1 MALIKGKFIDSN
13 SPLDGTKLKLL
24 NLQPL
29 KGKKSDGSD
38 KEIVKVNAQDK
49 VEFPELPVV
58 SSDPTADNE
67 LARKGYVDAQ
77 VEAAGQSASADLA
90 AEQSA
95 RQSADMGLSGRLD
108 VLEADPTTK
117 AYVDSE
123 MAGSKSYTDGKISDL
138 IGGAPAMLDTL
149 KEISDAISAGSDVA
163 TGLAN
168 SISQEVSDRQAADL
182 VLDRKIT
189 AEQTRATSEEGRI
202 EGKLNQE
209 IADRTTA
216 VANVVQGAQSR
227 LVREIQ
233 NRTASEQLI
242 KDSVM
247 AERDRATSEEGRIE
261 RELYQEISDRQGAV
275 SGEAA
280 ARSAADMALSGRL
293 DVLEADP
300 TTKSYVDGKVAQE
313 VLDRQ
318 GAVSAEESARQTAD
332 SALSGRLDVLEADP
346 TTKTYVDS
354 GVASAKSYADGKISD
369 LIGGAPAMLDTLKE
383 IADAIENGGS
393 VATGLANQ
401 ISMVDGQLSQEI
413 SDRQAADSAEA
424 QARAA
429 ADSVLSGRLNILEA
443 DPTTKAYVDGQVA
456 AEATARDAAISVA
469 VMAEQFARELFDTS
483 FDQRLNQEVLDRQAA
498 MVAEQVA
505 RDAAVAGLASAI
517 GEELT
522 FVASNLA
529 QETSAREAADVALDA
544 RLDSIEAAPHIE
556 GRKEVKTLGAGDLA
570 YVDMAGLA
578 LDNTMMVITG
588 GIVHHEGESYTLS
601 TQGSVTRLTFA
612 GDLAS
617 GGLNPLAAG
626 DKVYCQYLANALT
639 GGGGGGGGGG
649 GSPNPSLTSVAE
661 NADTGV
667 VLVQFAQATGIVVE
681 KQTDGTWANI
691 YGPDVVVDVTG
702 LTSTAFNLGLEPYL
716 LGGSD
721 TPYRM
726 KVVNGSQ
733 QSDWHNF
740 SIHRMPEIA
749 INGSGPSVDTLDN
762 TDPQVMSGKAKVIW
776 SFNGTAVAIEGRNWD
791 QAAGQYSEAIS
802 VTNLPSPASGILI
815 RYASRTA
822 SPQKLLRRLVGANG
836 GRSDWFEII
845 IPAA

>member
-58 SSDPTADNE
+58 SADPTADNE
-67 LARKGYVDAQ
+67 LSRKGYVDAQ
-77 VEAAGQSASADLA
+77 VSAAGQSASADLA
-90 AEQSA
+90 SEQSA
-95 RQSADMGLSGRLD
+95 RQAADSSLSGRLD

-117 AYVDSE
+117 AYVDAE
-123 MAGSKSYTDGKISDL
+123 VAGSKSYTDGKIGDL

-182 VLDRKIT
+182 VLDGKIT

-202 EGKLNQE
+202 EGSLNQE

-216 VANVVQGAQSR
+216 VANAVQGAQSL

-242 KDSVM
+242 KDSVV
-247 AERDRATSEEGRIE
+247 AERDRAQGEEGRIE
-261 RELYQEISDRQGAV
+261 GKVDQEVSDRQAAV

-300 TTKSYVDGKVAQE
+300 TTKTYVDGQVSQE
-313 VLDRQ
+313 MMDRQ

-429 ADSVLSGRLNILEA
+429 ADSVLSGRLNVLEA
-443 DPTTKAYVDGQVA
+443 DPTTKTYVDGQVA

-505 RDAAVAGLASAI
+505 RDAAVAGIASAI

-570 YVDMAGLA
+570 YVDMAGMA

-617 GGLNPLAAG
+617 GGLNPLAEG
-626 DKVYCQYLANALT
+626 DKVYCQYLVNAAA
-639 GGGGGGGGGG
+639 GQSGGG
-649 GSPNPSLTSVAE
+649 GSGGGGSGGGGSGGGGTGGGVDNTPHTYTIGDVMFYNLQNGIGEPSTVDLYIEWNGSHNDIEEMKVYRFI
-661 NADTGV
+661 TGQGFV
-667 VLVQFAQATGIVVE
+667 EQATIPSPNYGGLWVYGI
-681 KQTDGTWANI
+681 TRPA
-691 YGPDVVVDVTG
+691 YGATGNELLCKIELLRSGLVDADKYV
-702 LTSTAFNLGLEPYL
+702 
-716 LGGSD
+716 
-721 TPYRM
+721 
-726 KVVNGSQ
+726 
-733 QSDWHNF
+733 
-740 SIHRMPEIA
+740 
-749 INGSGPSVDTLDN
+749 
-762 TDPQVMSGKAKVIW
+762 
-776 SFNGTAVAIEGRNWD
+776 
-791 QAAGQYSEAIS
+791 
-802 VTNLPSPASGILI
+802 NLPALTVDG
-815 RYASRTA
+815 
-822 SPQKLLRRLVGANG
+822 Q
-836 GRSDWFEII
+836 
-845 IPAA
+845 